1 MDGTSNFSG
10 LERPDFYRFH
20 QGDKM
25 LPFAD
30 AEYEA
35 RLAGLRAIMA
45 DKGLDAV
52 VLTSMHNVAYY
63 SGFLYCAFG
72 RPYAQV
78 VTASDTVTFSA
89 GIDAA
94 QPW

>member
-1 MDGTSNFSG
+1 MDGTSNTMG
-10 LERPDFYRFH
+10 QARPDFYRLH
-20 QGDKM
+20 QGSRV

-35 RLAGLRAIMA
+35 RLAGLRAAMRA
-45 DKGLDAV
+45 QGVDAV

-72 RPYAQV
+72 RA
-78 VTASDTVTFSA
+78 
-89 GIDAA
+89 
-94 QPW
+94 